1 VHGLLNSV
9 TQERSFPINIFD
21 KLVVNMTSCSE
32 LEEAID
38 EERANKEN
46 CSGEMDK
53 TVAAL
58 EAMPICMN

>member
-1 VHGLLNSV
+1 
-9 TQERSFPINIFD
+9 
-21 KLVVNMTSCSE
+21 MTSCSE

-38 EERANKEN
+38 EEHANKEN

-53 TVAAL
+53 TAAAL